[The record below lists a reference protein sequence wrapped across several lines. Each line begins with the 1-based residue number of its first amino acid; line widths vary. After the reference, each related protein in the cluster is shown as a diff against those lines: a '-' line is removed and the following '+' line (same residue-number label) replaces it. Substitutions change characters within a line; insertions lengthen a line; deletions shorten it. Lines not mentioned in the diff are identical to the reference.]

1 MRSNLE
7 NISSSCQQAIAVF
20 LRPPLQRYA
29 TCGSILYCREY
40 LVAVYTVHST
50 TYEGVHQAL
59 FLYYDCFLNSLQDVT
74 ANAVAR
80 NLSLSS
86 NFIGGKRPVLL
97 SVPI

>member
-1 MRSNLE
+1 
-7 NISSSCQQAIAVF
+7 
-20 LRPPLQRYA
+20 
-29 TCGSILYCREY
+29 
-40 LVAVYTVHST
+40 VYTVHST

-59 FLYYDCFLNSLQDVT
+59 FLCYDCFLNSLQDVT

-97 SVPI
+97 AISTNMTQIGNQSLLTAQVTAISLPNSRFNREEFR